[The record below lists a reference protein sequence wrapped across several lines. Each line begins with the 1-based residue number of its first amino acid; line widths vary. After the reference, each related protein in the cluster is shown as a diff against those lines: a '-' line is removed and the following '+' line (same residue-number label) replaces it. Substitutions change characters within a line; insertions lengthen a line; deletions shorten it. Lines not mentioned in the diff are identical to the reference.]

1 MKQDVGRQE
10 VRQFGSRNGIGRL
23 KVHQESLAPTKDDKS
38 INLGGVVAGLGMGLV
53 RLSLVWDLVCV
64 CVIHELRM

>member
-38 INLGGVVAGLGMGLV
+38 INLGVGWWLAWEWGLSGSV
-53 RLSLVWDLVCV
+53 LSGTLFVSVSS
-64 CVIHELRM
+64 MN

>member
-23 KVHQESLAPTKDDKS
+23 KVHQESLTPTKDDKS
-38 INLGGVVAGLGMGLV
+38 INLGVGWWLAWEWGLSGSV
-53 RLSLVWDLVCV
+53 LSGTLFVSVSS
-64 CVIHELRM
+64 MN